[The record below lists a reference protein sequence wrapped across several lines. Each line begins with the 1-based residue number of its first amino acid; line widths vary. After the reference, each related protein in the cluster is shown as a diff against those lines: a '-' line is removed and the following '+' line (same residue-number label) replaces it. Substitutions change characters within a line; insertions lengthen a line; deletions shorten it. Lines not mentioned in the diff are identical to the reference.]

1 MASLKI
7 IFESKTFVQVGRMQQ
22 QILNQMRPL
31 GYEFDKIES
40 LPISDSKIET
50 TMTLV
55 YKKKEPKKKD
65 GWKTPWGSKTPLY
78 SEISEY

>member
-1 MASLKI
+1 MASIKI
-7 IFESKTFVQVGRMQQ
+7 TFESKTFVQVAKMQQ

-40 LPISDSKIET
+40 LPISNSKIET

-55 YKKKEPKKKD
+55 YKKKKQKKKE
-65 GWKTPWGSKTPLY
+65 TP
-78 SEISEY
+78 